1 MVRVRVTYCTLCFV
15 FCFFPLSI
23 NTYRPR
29 QPFCFHLHIKT
40 CFTFCKM
47 ASHDTHWLT
56 LLMKEKGKIIT
67 HLISTFFVF
76 LFCFVVATFI
86 SAYCSFKYN
95 EKRTCAELGTVEFKS
110 TINISQCCKSNMCY
124 SELKYY
130 PTPFPSEHFCPNLP
144 NLKFAFRR

>member
-1 MVRVRVTYCTLCFV
+1 MVRVRVTYCTLL
-15 FCFFPLSI
+15 FFFFFSLST

-29 QPFCFHLHIKT
+29 QPFCFYLHIKT

-67 HLISTFFVF
+67 QNINVY
-76 LFCFVVATFI
+76 LFIYFATFI
-86 SAYCSFKYN
+86 SAYCSCKYN

-110 TINISQCCKSNMCY
+110 TINISQCCKSNMCH

-130 PTPFPSEHFCPNLP
+130 STPFLSEYFCPNLP

>member
-15 FCFFPLSI
+15 FLFFCFSLSI

-47 ASHDTHWLT
+47 AGHDTHWLT

-67 HLISTFFVF
+67 HLISTFLFFVLFVCF
-76 LFCFVVATFI
+76 LFFVATFI
-86 SAYCSFKYN
+86 SAYCRFKYN

-110 TINISQCCKSNMCY
+110 TINISQCY

-130 PTPFPSEHFCPNLP
+130 PTPFPSEYFCPHLP